1 MVEVRRDIGDV
12 CAYLRADTARPSL
25 GEEPEVIFK
34 RRDPL
39 YVECS
44 QYQFNIAKGD
54 ADWKAL
60 TPPLPGLHRIGLSP
74 SVPSIRHAG
83 ARGGGDFC
91 MHAGVLG
98 PEGCHR
104 WRGEALGLN
113 HPKLGLVF
121 AGCADSI
128 SDLSVYR
135 LAFPFLHSLRGIP
148 PQPT

>member
-83 ARGGGDFC
+83 ARGGGGGQWSRVRDPSTRRC
-91 MHAGVLG
+91 TVAKE
-98 PEGCHR
+98 EG
-104 WRGEALGLN
+104 
-113 HPKLGLVF
+113 
-121 AGCADSI
+121 ADA
-128 SDLSVYR
+128 R
-135 LAFPFLHSLRGIP
+135 RR
-148 PQPT
+148 